1 MDYTR
6 VIELDPTNSHAY
18 HNRGISY
25 DKIGDF
31 EKAIADFTKVLEL
44 ESGHERSPSGK
55 AGAALQHRLAA
66 MQKTTENSGAEAN
79 GFNKPQN
86 QHQYQQQQYSTT
98 RYAAR

>member
-6 VIELDPTNSHAY
+6 VIELDSNNAHAY

-31 EKAIADFTKVLEL
+31 EKAITDFTKVLEL
-44 ESGHERSPSGK
+44 ESIEGGEQSSN

-66 MQKTTENSGAEAN
+66 IQKRS
-79 GFNKPQN
+79 
-86 QHQYQQQQYSTT
+86 
-98 RYAAR
+98 ARRAH